1 MASSAGGG
9 QHRAAAQVFCRSQFN
24 LANEACSLRTINTGT
39 NPARPLNSNV
49 SSYDE
54 MQSSEHHDREHL
66 HSSRRAAGASWASTT
81 PASARPC
88 LLTAAHK
95 KNTTVTFFLFYT
107 LTHASSAFLHVLFHI
122 LMDIAGN
129 G

>member
-54 MQSSEHHDREHL
+54 MQSSEHHDRE
-66 HSSRRAAGASWASTT
+66 
-81 PASARPC
+81 
-88 LLTAAHK
+88 LTAAGVLQAPHG
-95 KNTTVTFFLFYT
+95 
-107 LTHASSAFLHVLFHI
+107 HRQRLHLPGHVY
-122 LMDIAGN
+122 
-129 G
+129 